1 MDSRNGQGEVPRLNA
16 IELTNAE
23 VQYLFGIVMA
33 EYNATAENASVAEKL
48 TEVLKTWR
56 KQ

>member
-1 MDSRNGQGEVPRLNA
+1 MDSGNGQGEVPRLNA
-16 IELTNAE
+16 IQLTDAE

-33 EYNATAENASVAEKL
+33 EYNSTVENASVAEKQ

-56 KQ
+56 K